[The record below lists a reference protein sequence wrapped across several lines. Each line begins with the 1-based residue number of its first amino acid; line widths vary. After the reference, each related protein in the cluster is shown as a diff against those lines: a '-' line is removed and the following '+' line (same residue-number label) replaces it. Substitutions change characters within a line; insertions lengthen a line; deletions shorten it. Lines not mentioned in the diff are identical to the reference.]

1 MTPGEIAGLLDERFQ
16 LLTAGPRKAV
26 EHHQTLR
33 AAVDWSYGPLSPI
46 WRTGHP
52 RSLACDH
59 NSQTYKHGV
68 QPRTNIGG
76 ALGLS
81 TLAAERT
88 IVARSHH
95 AGQPGQRE
103 GGGDMA
109 VVTTTIIQVKPDRWE
124 EFLDQTRKTRPIME
138 QAGAK
143 NIRLLAGLVAGQQ
156 TGTVVYIS
164 EADDFAAAGV
174 VMDRAIADPEI
185 QKILVLG
192 DASPMAGYQT
202 SYFVDVPL

>member
-1 MTPGEIAGLLDERFQ
+1 
-16 LLTAGPRKAV
+16 
-26 EHHQTLR
+26 
-33 AAVDWSYGPLSPI
+33 
-46 WRTGHP
+46 
-52 RSLACDH
+52 
-59 NSQTYKHGV
+59 
-68 QPRTNIGG
+68 
-76 ALGLS
+76 
-81 TLAAERT
+81 
-88 IVARSHH
+88 
-95 AGQPGQRE
+95 
-103 GGGDMA
+103 MA
-109 VVTTTIIQVKPDRWE
+109 VVSTTIIQVKPDRWE
-124 EFLDQTRKTRPIME
+124 EFLDQTRRTRPIME